1 MKCPECGKLN
11 SAVLETRVI
20 LEGAAIKRR
29 RLCES
34 CQTRFTTLER
44 MDASSLM
51 VKKRNKTKEP
61 YTKEKIERGVRLALS
76 KRPFSDEQILQIIN
90 NVENV
95 IIEKGL
101 RVIESKEIGKIVMKF
116 LMQIDKVAYLR
127 FASVCNSFDDLNEF
141 ENELKVIK

>member
-1 MKCPECGKLN
+1 
-11 SAVLETRVI
+11 
-20 LEGAAIKRR
+20 
-29 RLCES
+29 
-34 CQTRFTTLER
+34 
-44 MDASSLM
+44 
-51 VKKRNKTKEP
+51 
-61 YTKEKIERGVRLALS
+61 ERGVRLALS